1 MFYDAFYF
9 FASKPEYL
17 SNDERFSTKG
27 IGKDPNN
34 PILKFEVEIVLDK
47 IFKNKEITLE
57 NIYYDFDKSAIR
69 TGDAL
74 ELDALATILK
84 AYPSIEID
92 LIAHTDSRGKK
103 DYNLFLSE
111 ERAVSAKNYLIAK
124 GIDDNRVRAV
134 GKGEEVLRN
143 SCSDGVNCSDDEHQ
157 YNRRTE
163 VIIRKMAEEST
174 LRFVKNN
181 K

>member
-1 MFYDAFYF
+1 LEK
-9 FASKPEYL
+9 S
-17 SNDERFSTKG
+17 STEFLVES
-27 IGKDPNN
+27 
-34 PILKFEVEIVLDK
+34 LKEGVTIV
-47 IFKNKEITLE
+47 LE

-143 SCSDGVNCSDDEHQ
+143 SCSDGVNCSDVEHQ

-163 VIIRKMAEEST
+163 VIIRKMDEEST